1 MPLARSAAL
10 KALEIDDGCAEAHLS
25 LGVVSYAYDW
35 DFAAAE
41 RCYARALDLNPNDS
55 EVHHFYGWYLFAI
68 GQCGRAVGVL
78 RRAREL
84 DPLHVNAHANLAV
97 VFYLAHD
104 FEAAIAECEAAIELE
119 PNWFWSHQLMGLSYQ
134 QQGKH
139 DQAVSEIK
147 RARELNDA
155 PAVITALGHVL
166 AASGRREEALATLA
180 ELEVISSRVFVEPY
194 EVATVH
200 AGLGDLDAT
209 LTWLEKAYDERSCMM
224 AAWFKM
230 DPRFDRLREDPRFH
244 TLISRIGF
252 PP

>member
-1 MPLARSAAL
+1 
-10 KALEIDDGCAEAHLS
+10 
-25 LGVVSYAYDW
+25 
-35 DFAAAE
+35 
-41 RCYARALDLNPNDS
+41 
-55 EVHHFYGWYLFAI
+55 
-68 GQCGRAVGVL
+68 
-78 RRAREL
+78 
-84 DPLHVNAHANLAV
+84 
-97 VFYLAHD
+97 
-104 FEAAIAECEAAIELE
+104 
-119 PNWFWSHQLMGLSYQ
+119 
-134 QQGKH
+134 
-139 DQAVSEIK
+139 
-147 RARELNDA
+147 
-155 PAVITALGHVL
+155 
-166 AASGRREEALATLA
+166 LATLA

>member
-1 MPLARSAAL
+1 MPLARTAAL
-10 KALEIDDGCAEAHLS
+10 KALEIDDASAEAHLS
-25 LGVVSYAYDW
+25 LGVVAYAYDW

-68 GQCGRAVGVL
+68 GRCDKAVTVL
-78 RRAREL
+78 RRAQEL
-84 DPLHVNAHANLAV
+84 DPLHVNAHVNLAV

-119 PNWFWSHQLMGLSYQ
+119 PNWFWSHQLMGLVYQ
-134 QQGKH
+134 RQGKS

-155 PAVITALGHVL
+155 PAVLASLAHVL
-166 AASGRREEALATLA
+166 AAVGRRAEALETLA
-180 ELEVISSRVFVEPY
+180 RLEAIAGRMFVEPY
-194 EVATVH
+194 EIATVH

-209 LTWLEKAYDERSCMM
+209 LRWLDRAYQERSCMM